1 MKRIFSFILFYLAL
15 IPLSLLPFWLIYR
28 FSDLLY
34 FLLYKIFGY
43 RKKIVRK
50 NLNNSFPQKNEKE
63 IIEIESNFYRHFCD
77 IIVESIKLFSI
88 TEKQLAA
95 RCKYDDKTL
104 VNDLFKKNRS
114 IIFCGGHYNNW
125 EMWGTIIQKYI
136 PYHAIGIYAP
146 LNNDFFNQKFIE
158 SRSKFGLEL
167 LSMKKV
173 KEGFENNTKKLT
185 ATIFA
190 TDQSPT
196 HSKKV
201 HLTMFLNQKTA
212 VFTGTE
218 YYAKAYNYPVVFG
231 YITKIKRGY
240 YEFKTE
246 LICENPETTKNGEIT
261 ELHTRILEKQI
272 NENPQYWLWT
282 HNRWKRK
289 IINNETLYSA

>member
-1 MKRIFSFILFYLAL
+1 M
-15 IPLSLLPFWLIYR
+15 PFGVLYM
-28 FSDLLY
+28 FSDFLY
-34 FLLYKIFGY
+34 LLLYKILGY

-50 NLNNSFPQKNEKE
+50 NLKNSFPQKNEKE
-63 IIEIESNFYRHFCD
+63 ISEIENSFYRHFCD
-77 IIVESIKLFSI
+77 LIVESIKLFSI

-95 RCKYDDKTL
+95 RCKFDDKTL
-104 VNDLFKKNRS
+104 VNDLFNKNKS
-114 IIFCGGHYNNW
+114 IIFCGGHFNNW
-125 EMWGTIIQKYI
+125 EMLGTIIQKHI
-136 PYHAIGIYAP
+136 PFHTIGIYAP
-146 LNNDFFNQKFIE
+146 LNNAFFNQKFIE
-158 SRSKFGLEL
+158 SRSKYGLEL

-173 KEGFENNTKKLT
+173 KEGFENNTNKIT

-201 HLTMFLNQKTA
+201 HWTNFLNQKTA
-212 VFTGTE
+212 IFTGTE
-218 YYAKAYNYPVVFG
+218 YYAKTYNYPVIFG
-231 YITKIKRGY
+231 YIIKIKRGY

-246 LICENPETTKNGEIT
+246 LISKNPETTKKGEIT

-289 IINNETLYSA
+289 INDKDKLFLT